1 MSFSN
6 TNLFQTDIIIS
17 QDTPIISLSDI
28 HGDIDALIIALRD
41 CAKVIKSN
49 NNIPDLS
56 IPGNNKRDIELD
68 KLLNLDL
75 NDSADAV
82 RFDLN
87 HNLTFSWIGGSTH
100 VVIVGD
106 ILDPRR
112 ENATMKSIYT
122 QKSSGTKIFRN
133 VNDLYPQSEIKI
145 LCFLNKL
152 DEEAS
157 LSGGRV
163 IKLIGNHDCINFID
177 TNTYAKDYSHDSNE
191 IIRYP
196 HGIVPLT
203 REQYFNINNSGFKL
217 FMKRGAG
224 IALKINNNIFMHGQ
238 VDPRYNIQV
247 CNGINTWLNSVNYYG
262 EIDITQKTTAGSSY
276 YLFLNGIAN
285 SQDSRLLWN
294 REYGNTTIIN
304 DRILNG
310 KSDTFCNSVFDDIK
324 NFLNN
329 STLTDVDIHKM
340 RVIIGHCI
348 QANSSSGNTANI
360 TYQTQ
365 TQNGNV
371 VELTPPAIAT
381 YPDISNNHIFGITME
396 CKNMDPDQT
405 FKIYKVDTGI
415 SRAFDTQFDY
425 NNTIDLSQ
433 RHLHNHESLKRKFLS
448 RVPQILRIQ
457 NNDIRIIRSTLQNTR
472 IHQYRQFL
480 ENNIN
485 TDIQNNMLTSDF
497 SIQNMLYGGYKQ
509 KYMKYKQKYINLKN
523 NIFLLK
529 K

>member
-6 TNLFQTDIIIS
+6 TNLFKTDIIIS

-82 RFDLN
+82 KFDLN

-196 HGIVPLT
+196 HGIIPLT

-262 EIDITQKTTAGSSY
+262 EIDITQKTIVGSSY
-276 YLFLNGIAN
+276 NLFLNGIAN
-285 SQDSRLLWN
+285 S
-294 REYGNTTIIN
+294 
-304 DRILNG
+304 
-310 KSDTFCNSVFDDIK
+310 
-324 NFLNN
+324 
-329 STLTDVDIHKM
+329 
-340 RVIIGHCI
+340 
-348 QANSSSGNTANI
+348 
-360 TYQTQ
+360 
-365 TQNGNV
+365 
-371 VELTPPAIAT
+371 
-381 YPDISNNHIFGITME
+381 
-396 CKNMDPDQT
+396 
-405 FKIYKVDTGI
+405 
-415 SRAFDTQFDY
+415 
-425 NNTIDLSQ
+425 
-433 RHLHNHESLKRKFLS
+433 
-448 RVPQILRIQ
+448 
-457 NNDIRIIRSTLQNTR
+457 
-472 IHQYRQFL
+472 
-480 ENNIN
+480 
-485 TDIQNNMLTSDF
+485 
-497 SIQNMLYGGYKQ
+497 
-509 KYMKYKQKYINLKN
+509 
-523 NIFLLK
+523 
-529 K
+529 